1 MTVNLIIRQNQS
13 HFMKRGSILCIL
25 VIVLAAACGCTQTQT
40 QTPAPETTAA
50 PVSPTEFPA
59 TIPAAITTPEPA
71 TVQATVS
78 ITAAALEAATATI
91 TTATTRPSMTP
102 STKITTIHI
111 RNNTFVPD
119 QLTVLP
125 GTGITWINDDSVA
138 HVVKAIGDSQG
149 KFTSSEMI
157 RDAHFG
163 YTFGEATGTFEF
175 GDPAY
180 PAMKGAII
188 VKKGDSVVG
197 GSPII
202 TASSP

>member
-1 MTVNLIIRQNQS
+1 
-13 HFMKRGSILCIL
+13 MKKGIVLFIL
-25 VIVLAAACGCTQTQT
+25 VILLAAASGCTQPPAPA
-40 QTPAPETTAA
+40 TPATPPA
-50 PVSPTEFPA
+50 PASPSEVP
-59 TIPAAITTPEPA
+59 PVITTPEPA
-71 TVQATVS
+71 TVLPTTVSATVTVTEVTS
-78 ITAAALEAATATI
+78 GITMV
-91 TTATTRPSMTP
+91 ATTRPSMTP

-125 GTGITWINDDSVA
+125 GTGITWINDDPVT
-138 HVVKAIGDSQG
+138 HVVKAMGNSTG

-188 VKKGDSVVG
+188 VRQGDSVVG
-197 GSPII
+197 GSPLI
-202 TASSP
+202 SSSNP